1 MVIQCRP
8 PRRWSPDSLSVTDSE
23 AESVSKYSVH
33 SSYTNNNNNSNR
45 NSLDRYN
52 EDTNSTSSASRKHRA
67 SDIIPPNSLSRTLSS
82 SKLVDEPI
90 KSPTFSGASNNS
102 EQLLGNT
109 HQRSKSTL
117 NKSYRK
123 SLKHQ
128 LQKQQLSKSEMD
140 LMSPHATAKAFTRLV
155 ARSKAFFYI
164 GKSIHNIYSW
174 KNKMYSS
181 LVCLFWICTC

>member
-33 SSYTNNNNNSNR
+33 SYTNNNSNR
-45 NSLDRYN
+45 NSVDRYN
-52 EDTNSTSSASRKHRA
+52 EDANSTSSTSRKPRT
-67 SDIIPPNSLSRTLSS
+67 SDIIPPNSLTRTLSS
-82 SKLVDEPI
+82 SKLVDEPM
-90 KSPTFSGASNNS
+90 KSPTFSGTSNSN

-123 SLKHQ
+123 SLKQQ
-128 LQKQQLSKSEMD
+128 LQKHQLSKSDMD

-164 GKSIHNIYSW
+164 GKSIHDIYSW
-174 KNKMYSS
+174 KNKMYSMV
-181 LVCLFWICTC
+181 VCLFWVCTC

>member
-23 AESVSKYSVH
+23 AESVGKYSVQ
-33 SSYTNNNNNSNR
+33 SYTNNNNSNR
-45 NSLDRYN
+45 NSFDRYN
-52 EDTNSTSSASRKHRA
+52 EDTNSTSSTSRKHRV
-67 SDIIPPNSLSRTLSS
+67 SDIIPANSLSRTLSS
-82 SKLVDEPI
+82 SKLIDEPV
-90 KSPTFSGASNNS
+90 KSPTFSGTNSNS

-123 SLKHQ
+123 SLKQQ
-128 LQKQQLSKSEMD
+128 LQKQQLSKSETD

-164 GKSIHNIYSW
+164 GKSMHDIYSW
-174 KNKMYSS
+174 KNKTYSA
-181 LVCLFWICTC
+181 LVCLFWISTC